1 MSEGSLTDVQ
11 AATDSFP
18 KETQNRSVSGRSPS
32 APRAVSYSISCYNS
46 MHPIKCES
54 MGAAIS
60 TACKFVSSGVTVWQI
75 SGSDGFKME
84 RKDIE
89 IECSRRRAKVTR

>member
-1 MSEGSLTDVQ
+1 MSEGSLTEVW
-11 AATDSFP
+11 AATEPFS
-18 KETQNRSVSGRSPS
+18 KETHHRSGSGRTPS
-32 APRAVSYSISCYNS
+32 TPRTVSYSISCSNS

-54 MGAAIS
+54 MGAAIA

-75 SGSDGFKME
+75 NGSDGFKME

-89 IECSRRRAKVTR
+89 IECSRRRAKVVR

>member
-1 MSEGSLTDVQ
+1 MSEGSLTEVL
-11 AATDSFP
+11 AAPEPFS
-18 KETQNRSVSGRSPS
+18 KETHNRSVAGRSPS
-32 APRAVSYSISCYNS
+32 SPRAVTYSISCSNS

-54 MGAAIS
+54 MGAAIA

-75 SGSDGFKME
+75 NGSDGFKME

-89 IECSRRRAKVTR
+89 IECTRRRAKVIR

>member
-1 MSEGSLTDVQ
+1 
-11 AATDSFP
+11 
-18 KETQNRSVSGRSPS
+18 
-32 APRAVSYSISCYNS
+32 

-54 MGAAIS
+54 MGAAIA

-75 SGSDGFKME
+75 NGSDGFKME

-89 IECSRRRAKVTR
+89 IECTRRRAKVIR